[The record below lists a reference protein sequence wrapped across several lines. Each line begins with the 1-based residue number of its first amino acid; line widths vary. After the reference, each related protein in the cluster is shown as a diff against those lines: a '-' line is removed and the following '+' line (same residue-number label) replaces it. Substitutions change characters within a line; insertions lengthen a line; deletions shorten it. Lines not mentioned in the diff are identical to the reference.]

1 MGYKKVVAAF
11 YRGVLSARYRVRL
24 EGAGLLAERRAT
36 LFCLIIRRRSIRR
49 LFVLSCCVTW
59 MCRRW

>member
-24 EGAGLLAERRAT
+24 EGAGITGRAAGNVV
-36 LFCLIIRRRSIRR
+36 FA
-49 LFVLSCCVTW
+49 
-59 MCRRW
+59 